1 MVTVFTPVYNRE
13 KEIVKLYES
22 LCRQTVKDFEW
33 IVVDDGS
40 KDNVWNELQ
49 KFQAETQEFP
59 IRIYQQNN
67 AGKHT
72 AINTGVKYA
81 SGEFFVIVDSDDF
94 MVDNAIETIISEFR
108 NLPSNYAGIGLQ
120 RIAPDGNVIGSTF
133 QGEYVD
139 ATTCDRPKYHIE
151 GDKAEV
157 FYTAVIKK
165 YPFPVFEGE
174 KFLSEACVWYKMS
187 HDGLLIRWI
196 NKPAVVC
203 EYLEGG
209 LTDNSEKLAL
219 NNFKGSTYKAKVM
232 LQCNL
237 PKSTRMK
244 TIGNYVYLGRLK
256 KMSFTELASNID
268 VPLYEA
274 FLCFA
279 LCALK
284 KKIK

>member
-49 KFQAETQEFP
+49 KFQAETQDFP

-81 SGEFFVIVDSDDF
+81 SGEYFVIVDSDDF

-139 ATTCDRPKYHIE
+139 ATTCDRPKYQIE

-244 TIGNYVYLGRLK
+244 TIGNYVYLGRIK
-256 KMSFTELASNID
+256 NISFTELANNID
-268 VPLYEA
+268 VPLYKA

-279 LCALK
+279 LCVLK